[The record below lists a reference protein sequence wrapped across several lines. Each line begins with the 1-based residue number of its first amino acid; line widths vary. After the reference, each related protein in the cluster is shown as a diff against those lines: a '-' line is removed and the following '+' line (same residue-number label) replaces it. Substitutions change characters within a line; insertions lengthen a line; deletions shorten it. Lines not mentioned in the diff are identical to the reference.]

1 MLVFHILILVLVM
14 VGANAQA
21 LHLAKQS
28 VRELARMCE
37 YIDAQFPTTCLN
49 GAFYST
55 PYTQKQCHVPETF
68 GRLVQQ
74 QENGTLDKNLL
85 VDIVYNS
92 WGEPPVKR
100 RTDNE
105 AMLYIIFGILLV
117 ELMRSF
123 YQRRVSS

>member
-1 MLVFHILILVLVM
+1 MLVFHILLLM
-14 VGANAQA
+14 VGANAKTVDRA
-21 LHLAKQS
+21 TRS

-55 PYTQKQCHVPETF
+55 PYTQKQCHVPDTF

-74 QENGTLDKNLL
+74 QENGTLDKNIL

-100 RTDNE
+100 RTDNA

-117 ELMRSF
+117 ELTRSF
-123 YQRRVSS
+123 YGRRGGEP